1 MTNWEYR
8 LMSLAS
14 FDGPTPDDPDS
25 DAVALLN
32 GEGRQGWE
40 AIGLTTVAHGECA
53 VLMKRP
59 LPQSRAPGAR
69 L

>member
-1 MTNWEYR
+1 MINWEYR

-14 FDGPTPDDPDS
+14 FDPPKPDQADS
-25 DAVALLN
+25 DAVTLLN

-40 AIGLTTVAHGECA
+40 AIGLTTVAQGECA

-59 LPQSRAPGAR
+59 LPQARVGGSR